1 MPAAPNRLWD
11 IAVLATLRERAM
23 HPYEMQRLLRERRKD
38 DVLVLKR
45 GSLYQTITRLEAEGL
60 ITAGRTSRTGNRPER
75 TTYHITPAGKAQ
87 LTGWIDAVIE
97 QPMRERSAFL
107 GGLSFLVHLDRREA
121 LAALRRRVE
130 RLEEE
135 IADLETRLADATPR
149 VGRIHVL
156 ESEYAL
162 AMRTAELTWVKRLAS
177 DVAARRLDWNLTE
190 MLHELRATHRPA
202 RSAR

>member
-23 HPYEMQRLLRERRKD
+23 HPYEMQRLLRARRKD

-45 GSLYQTITRLEAEGL
+45 GSLYQAIARLEAEGM
-60 ITAGRTSRTGNRPER
+60 IEAGRVSRAGNRPER
-75 TTYHITPAGKAQ
+75 TTYRITAAGKAR
-87 LTGWIDAVIE
+87 LVDWIDDVIDR
-97 QPMRERSAFL
+97 PVRERSAFL

-121 LAALRRRVE
+121 LAALRRRIE

-135 IADLETRLADATPR
+135 VAELEARLADATPR

-156 ESEYAL
+156 ESEYAC
-162 AMRTAELTWVKRLAS
+162 AMRVAELAWVKKLVT
-177 DVAARRLDWNLTE
+177 DIAARRLDWDLTA
-190 MLHELRATHRPA
+190 MLQELRGTHRPA
-202 RSAR
+202 RSTR